1 MSHAETSFGI
11 IPFQKREGTWWV
23 LLVLQHAGHW
33 SFPKGRGLPGEEPME
48 AARRELKEE
57 TNLEIDHYLVTF
69 PITERYRFQR
79 EGEWI
84 DKTVLLFSA
93 SVQGQVKCQEEEI
106 EEARWV
112 TLDRALELLS
122 FEDAKVTLRA
132 AIRHLD

>member
-1 MSHAETSFGI
+1 
-11 IPFQKREGTWWV
+11 
-23 LLVLQHAGHW
+23 
-33 SFPKGRGLPGEEPME
+33 ME